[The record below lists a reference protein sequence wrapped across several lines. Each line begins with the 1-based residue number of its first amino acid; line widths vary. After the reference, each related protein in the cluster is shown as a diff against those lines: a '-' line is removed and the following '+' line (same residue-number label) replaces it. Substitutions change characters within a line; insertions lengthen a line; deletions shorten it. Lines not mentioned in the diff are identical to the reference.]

1 MDQFDLIVV
10 GSGAGMH
17 VVSSAL
23 EHGLEVALVE
33 KGPIGGTCLNSGC
46 IPSKILIYPADVV
59 RMLQDARAVGIEG
72 VISRADFAGI
82 MERMRSA
89 VSRSREDMIDAVRS
103 NDNLI
108 WYKGT
113 GEFVGDRSIKIEGN
127 TISAQK
133 ILIASGARAFI
144 PPIPGLAEAGYLDN
158 VSVMSLKELPKS
170 IAILGAGY
178 IGCEFGHFFS
188 AMGAEVT
195 VLGKSRNVLDRED
208 PDICRIA
215 NKAFSKYMK
224 IHTSHEVVRVDVD
237 AESKK
242 KVVAAI
248 NRIDGKTYSF
258 EADEILVAAGRRS
271 NSDLLRPEK
280 TGVETDGK
288 GWIKVNEYLET
299 AKPGIWA
306 LGDATG
312 RYMFRHTANY
322 EAGLVARNMLD
333 DAKEKADFHAVPH
346 AVFTHPQVASVG
358 LTEPEALK
366 AGYKVLVG
374 RAKYTEVAKGFAMAE
389 EDGLAKVIIE
399 DGTGLI
405 LGCSVI
411 GSEAAVL
418 VQQMVYI
425 MNAEA
430 GDFAPLVRSQVI
442 HPTMSEV
449 IIRAFSQLEHPLE
462 ADAVPG
468 PEGEEPKEASRK

>member
-17 VVSSAL
+17 IVSSAV
-23 EHGLEVALVE
+23 EHGLEVALVD
-33 KGPIGGTCLNSGC
+33 KGPMGGTCLNSGC

-59 RMLQDARAVGIEG
+59 RTLQDARAVGIEG
-72 VISRADFAGI
+72 VIIKADFAGI

-103 NDNLI
+103 NDNVV

-113 GEFVGDRSIKIEGN
+113 GEFVGDRSIKIEEN
-127 TISAQK
+127 TISASK

-195 VLGKSRNVLDRED
+195 VIGRSPDVLDRED
-208 PDICRIA
+208 PEISQIA
-215 NKAFSKYMK
+215 NRAFSKYMK
-224 IHTSHEVVRVDVD
+224 IHTSHEVVRVDT
-237 AESKK
+237 EGKK
-242 KVVAAI
+242 KVVTAI
-248 NRIDGKTYSF
+248 NHIDGKTYSF
-258 EADEILVAAGRRS
+258 AADEIVVAAGRRS
-271 NSDLLRPEK
+271 NSNLLKPEM
-280 TGVETDGK
+280 TGVETDDK

-299 AKPGIWA
+299 SKPGIWA

-312 RYMFRHTANY
+312 RHMFRHTANY
-322 EAGLVARNMLD
+322 EASVVARNMFD
-333 DAKEKADFHAVPH
+333 DVKEKADFHAVPH
-346 AVFTHPQVASVG
+346 AVFTYPQVAAVG
-358 LTEPEALK
+358 LTENEAIE

-374 RAKYTEVAKGFAMAE
+374 RARYTEVAKGFAMAE
-389 EDGLAKVIIE
+389 EDGFAKVIIE
-399 DGTGLI
+399 DGTGTI

-411 GSEAAVL
+411 GSEAATL

-425 MNAEA
+425 MNAEE

-442 HPTMSEV
+442 HPTISEV
-449 IIRAFSQLEHPLE
+449 IIRAFSRLEHPL
-462 ADAVPG
+462 DSG
-468 PEGEEPKEASRK
+468 PKRDEPKEASGK